1 MVRPRKTTTDA
12 RPSCCAREG
21 RRPHHGTVFRCE
33 REAGARWA
41 IAVKAARIPLLLAA
55 IVLALGL
62 LGWFQYSTAPGL
74 AIVEH
79 EDRGQE
85 LGGLDNLLLIYAKG
99 IARVSGH
106 LLRHGYAEEA
116 GVLARRVVRVR
127 QRILGPEHPETA
139 AAAALAARLAGRSE
153 SRAARIDDAAPP
165 TGYSKS
171 RQRRE

>member
-1 MVRPRKTTTDA
+1 M
-12 RPSCCAREG
+12 
-21 RRPHHGTVFRCE
+21 
-33 REAGARWA
+33 
-41 IAVKAARIPLLLAA
+41 KAARIPLLLAA

-62 LGWFQYSTAPGL
+62 LGWFQYSTAPDIAL
-74 AIVEH
+74 IEH

-85 LGGLDNLLLIYAKG
+85 LGSLDNLLLIYAEG

-106 LLRHGYAEEA
+106 LLRHGHPEEA

-139 AAAALAARLAGRSE
+139 AAVALAARLAGGRIE
-153 SRAARIDDAAPP
+153 SRAAKMDDAAPRKA
-165 TGYSKS
+165 YSKS